1 LLSISELHLRGRI
14 VSIDADTF
22 KANRRLQHLDLKNC
36 QLRRL
41 SVDAFQSLRKLR
53 LLDLSSN
60 QLVQL
65 PPGLFDPVVSLK
77 ELWLNGNKLTTDV
90 IFWGEQLFRRENVF
104 TARSRAIFPF
114 CFLASNIGWGSIVGV
129 GLL

>member
-1 LLSISELHLRGRI
+1 MSVWMTPELKPVYGGTYYPPDDRYYGQPGFKTISELHLRGRI

-22 KANRRLQHLDLKNC
+22 TANRRLQHLDLKNG

-53 LLDLSSN
+53 LFDLSSN

-65 PPGLFDPVVSLK
+65 PPGLFDP
-77 ELWLNGNKLTTDV
+77 
-90 IFWGEQLFRRENVF
+90 
-104 TARSRAIFPF
+104 
-114 CFLASNIGWGSIVGV
+114 
-129 GLL
+129 